1 MINERFARSTENLF
15 NFRFRSRAE
24 VFRRPADGG
33 TFAEKL
39 LMRFES
45 KP

>member
-24 VFRRPADGG
+24 VFRRRLRL
-33 TFAEKL
+33 TR
-39 LMRFES
+39 RFRQ
-45 KP
+45 